1 MREFLNS
8 VNLGKYFEKFIDHG
22 VEDLETILEIQ
33 DQHIEKMGIPMGHR
47 LKIVKRIKDTRA
59 SQGMSVPQSR
69 EGTRK
74 EETGIKYSEGIS
86 SRPVTNNDYEELPD
100 PTSSQET
107 LSTQGSALKV
117 NSHQH

>member
-1 MREFLNS
+1 
-8 VNLGKYFEKFIDHG
+8 
-22 VEDLETILEIQ
+22 
-33 DQHIEKMGIPMGHR
+33 MGIPMGHK

-59 SQGMSVPQSR
+59 SKGMTVPQSR
-69 EGTRK
+69 QGTRK
-74 EETGIKYSEGIS
+74 DDTGIKYSEGMS

-107 LSTQGSALKV
+107 LSTQGSNLKV